1 MGNVNFCRGVS
12 VCEADILAGRMAG
25 LAEKEAVGEIGTE
38 FEIVEARGGGR
49 QWMCKQ
55 KPTEARYI
63 EPN

>member
-1 MGNVNFCRGVS
+1 MS

-25 LAEKEAVGEIGTE
+25 LAEKEAVGGIGTE